1 MMNSLFQFSNCFCCQ
16 SVDMNKTFRKQAE
29 WQQCLKLC
37 VAVTVL
43 KGQFLNEVE
52 FMLKMSLKMVHNVP
66 FRALS
71 YFTVCCYLCIY
82 FTVTLY
88 TL

>member
-1 MMNSLFQFSNCFCCQ
+1 MAAMS
-16 SVDMNKTFRKQAE
+16 
-29 WQQCLKLC
+29 LKLC

-43 KGQFLNEVE
+43 KRQLLNEVE